1 MHYHNQQKENPYF
14 ELNARKNIY
23 RSCTYSLVSK
33 DRGSTFSS
41 AANEEEA
48 EGVHQED
55 SSVEDTATEDDT
67 YDTPE
72 LNDLGT

>member
-1 MHYHNQQKENPYF
+1 MHGKDIEFLFTIKH
-14 ELNARKNIY
+14 I
-23 RSCTYSLVSK
+23 SCTYSLVSK